1 MNATNVEPFRR
12 SGKYS
17 GVYAIIDASGVTF
30 RASMINQQIYSLV
43 SDNLT
48 VNLYCVNLSVYSLL
62 QTEMVPLNKLTD
74 FELSD
79 MLKADSELVFRLLYE
94 RYWDKLYVIAK
105 KRLGDNEEAEEV
117 VQDVFCNLWRRR
129 LNLNLTK
136 GFDNYFAVAVKFEV
150 INRMAKHAKATA
162 YEKEAALALS
172 EIDQSTI
179 QQLDYNELLRQF
191 EQTVNALPEKCRIVF
206 KLQHEKGYTQQ
217 QIADELEIST
227 KTVEAHLS
235 KARKT
240 LRGTF
245 GNLLGLML

>member
-1 MNATNVEPFRR
+1 
-12 SGKYS
+12 
-17 GVYAIIDASGVTF
+17 
-30 RASMINQQIYSLV
+30 
-43 SDNLT
+43 
-48 VNLYCVNLSVYSLL
+48 
-62 QTEMVPLNKLTD
+62 MVPLNKLTD

-79 MLKADSELVFRLLYE
+79 MLKADDGRVFRLLYE

-105 KRLGDNEEAEEV
+105 KRLADSEEAEEV

-129 LNLNLTK
+129 SGIILIK

-162 YEKEAALALS
+162 YERQAALALS
-172 EIDQSTI
+172 EVDQSTI
-179 QQLDYNELLRQF
+179 QELDYNELLRQF
-191 EQTVNALPEKCRIVF
+191 DLTVKALPEKCRIVF